1 LQELNDKLTPMY
13 QLFPPFNLASGLGNL
28 AALDLKTELK
38 GDGNANP
45 YKWDVL
51 GQSLVLMIGQAVA
64 FLLLTLLIE
73 NGALLSLYHLLML
86 YASSPMTIFTQQS
99 GTGLVLLSVSIFLFK
114 KLPSNLVSS

>member
-1 LQELNDKLTPMY
+1 LQELNDQLTPIY

-38 GDGNANP
+38 GNGNANP

-99 GTGLVLLSVSIFLFK
+99 GTGLVLLSV
-114 KLPSNLVSS
+114 